1 MTSQDNNKKSKMTSK
16 QIVALAGVVLLVLM
30 YIVTLFAA
38 IFDHSASG
46 YLFRASLIASFCIPF
61 LIWIYVWMY
70 GRLTRKKTFA
80 DMDYNMGVN
89 QSETDKDTE

>member
-1 MTSQDNNKKSKMTSK
+1 MASQDNNKKSKMTSK
-16 QIVALAGVVLLVLM
+16 QIVALSGVVLLVLM

-38 IFDHSASG
+38 IFDNSASG

-89 QSETDKDTE
+89 QSETDNDTE